1 MSYDISSLQK
11 GEPVFNDPEITDA
24 TAEPT
29 SDWRRGQRRQSEC
42 KRKAVA
48 EVLKRERTQAIIA
61 KEFGISTY
69 SLRLWVMDPRYNPNA
84 SKDSGA
90 MPGSIEAKIA
100 DLRAQIDVLQKALD
114 IMKGE
119 QTE

>member
-1 MSYDISSLQK
+1 MMDVLDERPVE
-11 GEPVFNDPEITDA
+11 EPDLER
-24 TAEPT
+24 
-29 SDWRRGQRRQSEC
+29 SRGHRRQPEC
-42 KRKAVA
+42 KRRAVA
-48 EVLKRERTQAIIA
+48 EVLKKERTLADVAREFAI
-61 KEFGISTY
+61 SPY

-100 DLRAQIDVLQKALD
+100 ELRAKIELLQKALD